1 MARTVGRQ
9 TQAHDNRVKAL
20 CRYAQRMQYGTEAEN
35 VYTIM
40 LDKSNFKQHPLVL
53 ARMALEVIANN
64 KREKHTDKHVSL
76 ISGALASR
84 STPGGPKARPA
95 AGLETPPARIRTAA
109 HALPLK

>member
-9 TQAHDNRVKAL
+9 TQAHYNRVKAL
-20 CRYAQRMQYGTEAEN
+20 CRYAQMQYGTETAN

-76 ISGALASR
+76 IFGALASR

-95 AGLETPPARIRTAA
+95 AGLETQPARIRTEA